1 MRNQAPASEG
11 SAWSSVKSSSSMS
24 HRVALSTTSF
34 VLQYHSRC
42 TLHVLSVGLGA
53 WIATSWKPKRLGES
67 GWFVVVTVGWAI
79 LCECSLIMQSGR
91 EAQSADFKTRT
102 STGAIAPASLSGL
115 QLDFVCKAL
124 RIRTSIAKLAHL
136 ALIESTG
143 DESEAALSS
152 LVCKDDGCL
161 APSPTLSTGSVRLSR
176 SPVCLRLPLPHCS
189 PQDLLGLGGR
199 LVEEA
204 LRPVLDSPYSLGCT
218 CRTPSHRARSSR
230 RRESVPCGPVRR
242 QVSRQ
247 CGVGVGRRCARCAS
261 PRSAVC
267 RHGRRRAGSR
277 RGVAEGRVQMEFR
290 LFKQDHRPGGVIRH
304 STITGSSWLTP
315 TPT

>member
-1 MRNQAPASEG
+1 MEQCQVVIKHVSSCCAVHNKLRAPVSFAMYAPRPVSG
-11 SAWSSVKSSSSMS
+11 TR
-24 HRVALSTTSF
+24 RVDCHELETEAPRG
-34 VLQYHSRC
+34 V
-42 TLHVLSVGLGA
+42 
-53 WIATSWKPKRLGES
+53 

-176 SPVCLRLPLPHCS
+176 SPRLPS
-189 PQDLLGLGGR
+189 PSSSSLQPAG
-199 LVEEA
+199 
-204 LRPVLDSPYSLGCT
+204 SP
-218 CRTPSHRARSSR
+218 
-230 RRESVPCGPVRR
+230 GPRR
-242 QVSRQ
+242 QT
-247 CGVGVGRRCARCAS
+247 GRRS
-261 PRSAVC
+261 P
-267 RHGRRRAGSR
+267 
-277 RGVAEGRVQMEFR
+277 
-290 LFKQDHRPGGVIRH
+290 
-304 STITGSSWLTP
+304 
-315 TPT
+315 